1 MHEAVYHMK
10 FNWLNTLF
18 DHFHLLHIFI
28 LMIGV
33 GSKKTVT
40 TPNCIDLI
48 FVNDMLY
55 DIGEGKVLIVFILI
69 VDS

>member
-1 MHEAVYHMK
+1 
-10 FNWLNTLF
+10 
-18 DHFHLLHIFI
+18 
-28 LMIGV
+28 MIGV
-33 GSKKTVT
+33 GGKKTVT